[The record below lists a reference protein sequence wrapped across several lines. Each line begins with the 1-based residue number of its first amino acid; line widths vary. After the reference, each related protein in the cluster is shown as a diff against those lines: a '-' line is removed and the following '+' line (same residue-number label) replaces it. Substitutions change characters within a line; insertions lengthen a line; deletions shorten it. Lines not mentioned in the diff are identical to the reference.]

1 MTARGTFQCSVAWLY
16 FYTPLNEG
24 NVHKILNKTV
34 SHFFFTAFLDWMLHR
49 EKVVLC
55 LKAVYGMLIFC
66 FRGGELRGFVHYFT
80 HVS

>member
-34 SHFFFTAFLDWMLHR
+34 SHFFHCLLGLD
-49 EKVVLC
+49 V
-55 LKAVYGMLIFC
+55 AQ
-66 FRGGELRGFVHYFT
+66 GESGP
-80 HVS
+80 VS